1 MTEKSFEPDP
11 FELIAIQ
18 ILDQL
23 EVENNRDVLR
33 HLLTTAITM
42 AGSDFQRLDLKI
54 ASDSLRE
61 LASAYKVFEP
71 YQHKR
76 KITLFGS
83 ARTTSSDPAYAVA
96 RDVAHKL
103 ANLGWMTV
111 TGAGQGIMQAGL
123 EGAGPE
129 MSFGVN
135 IKLPHEQFPN
145 PVIANDPK
153 LVQMKYFFTRK
164 VMLVKQSDGFV
175 IMPGGFGTL
184 DEAFELL
191 TLIQTGKAQPAPV
204 VLLDAEGGTYW
215 NAWEKFLKQEV
226 VSRGLVSPPDQSL
239 YLITQSV
246 GAAVDEI
253 VGFYRNFR
261 SLRFVGTRLM
271 VRTAYCVTDEEL
283 KQLNEDFPDICEVG
297 AIEKADPTTQEVAD
311 GDSLDLFRLA
321 MEFNHS
327 SRGRLRSFINA
338 LNALPSAAVDSPVLA
353 AVENSQT

>member
-11 FELIAIQ
+11 FELIAME

-23 EVENNRDVLR
+23 KVKNNRDILR

-42 AGSDFQRLDLKI
+42 AGSDFQRLDLKL
-54 ASDSLRE
+54 ASDSIRE

-83 ARTTSSDPAYAVA
+83 ARTSASDPSYGVA
-96 RDVAHKL
+96 KEVAHRL
-103 ANLGWMTV
+103 AKLGWMTV

-135 IKLPHEQFPN
+135 IKLPYEQFPN

-184 DEAFELL
+184 DETFELL

-215 NAWEKFLKQEV
+215 NSWETFLKQEV
-226 VSRGLVSPPDQSL
+226 ISRGLVSPPDQSL

-246 GAAVDEI
+246 DAAVNEI
-253 VGFYRNFR
+253 VNFYRNFR
-261 SLRFVGTRLM
+261 SLRFVGTRLL
-271 VRTAYCVTDEEL
+271 VRTRCDTTDDEL
-283 KQLNEDFPDICEVG
+283 KHLNEDFPDICRTG
-297 AIEKADPTTQEVAD
+297 IIEKTEPTTQEIAD
-311 GDSLDLFRLA
+311 NDSLDLFRLA

-327 SRGRLRSFINA
+327 SLGRLRSFIDA
-338 LNALPSAAVDSPVLA
+338 LNQLPGAANSDLLA
-353 AVENSQT
+353 TGECAQA